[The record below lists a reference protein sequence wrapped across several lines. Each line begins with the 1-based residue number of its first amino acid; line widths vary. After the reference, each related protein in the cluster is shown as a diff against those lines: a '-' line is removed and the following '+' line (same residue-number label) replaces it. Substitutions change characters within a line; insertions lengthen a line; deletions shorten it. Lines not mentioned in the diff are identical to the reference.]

1 MISRSDLLF
10 VCLKLKSRIFCILPR
25 SLSLI
30 IGKGIGLLL
39 YYFGPLRK
47 RVAITNIGIALPQKT
62 PSEIQSILKKCY
74 IHFGMLI
81 SDFLRLPR
89 LNEKNISDII
99 NLDSTTKKLLEEN
112 TPSIIMTGH
121 FGNWE
126 MFLPVLGYNG
136 FNITGVAQIQKN
148 KAGEK
153 FFNWLRNCKNSTLIA
168 KKNPIKEI
176 NKILDKGNHLLLVSD
191 QNAGARG
198 TINNFFGMPTS
209 TPKGAA
215 ILNTKKNIPIIMVF
229 IMMNSDYSYSMYS
242 KELITQSS
250 SKTQRIID
258 INQTY
263 NNELEKIIKKH
274 PEQYFWFHKKWSKK
288 NYK

>member
-39 YYFGPLRK
+39 YYFVPLRK

-62 PSEIQSILKKCY
+62 PNEIQSTLKKCY

-89 LNEKNISDII
+89 LNEKNINDII
-99 NLDSTTKKLLEEN
+99 YFDSTTKKLLKEN

-136 FNITGVAQIQKN
+136 FNVTGVAQIQKN

-153 FFNWLRNCKNSTLIA
+153 FFNWLRNCKNSTIIA

-176 NKILDKGNHLLLVSD
+176 NQILNKGTHLLLVSD
-191 QNAGARG
+191 QNAGNRG

-263 NNELEKIIKKH
+263 NNELEKIIKKY